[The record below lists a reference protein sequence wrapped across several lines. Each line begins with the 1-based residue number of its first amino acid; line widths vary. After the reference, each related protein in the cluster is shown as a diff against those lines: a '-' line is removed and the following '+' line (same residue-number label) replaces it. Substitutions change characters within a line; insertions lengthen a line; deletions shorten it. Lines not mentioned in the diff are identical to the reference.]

1 MSSITTISA
10 RSLNGPAKRPAPPG
24 SYARLIPGAHRLQD
38 RRLTQTR
45 KQPRS
50 LQDDRSVK
58 AEAAPGRIALSRP
71 DPLRSISAF
80 FPRPDAVDSTTSFA
94 LWVISDIA
102 AFLIASIAI
111 SYGQLFFAGRVRFPF
126 AATTYSGALRVAVL
140 QGALVTLIA
149 CTEGVYR
156 IDTTGISVALRL
168 GKSVLWSTVVV
179 AIGCWGQHLSS
190 LLLCAGLGYLILLG
204 MHSLAWPERETTAD
218 SARSRKVLIVGANQE
233 GRALAAYLASNPQVG
248 KTACGFL
255 DDYWPLGEEVLGRV
269 ADLEHISRAR
279 FVDELI
285 VASDDLATRRRAIRM
300 AKSCHLDVAL
310 VPNLVDCTATH
321 IVQVG
326 HWPLIT
332 VHEERPPTAPL
343 VIKRAFDL
351 IGATVGLLLTAPLL
365 AIIAVLIKRDSRGPS
380 IYAAPRIGRK
390 GAPFRCYKFR
400 TMSVNADAIK
410 QQLRALNQR
419 EGAFFKIE
427 SDPRI
432 TRCGRWLR
440 KYSIDE
446 LPQLWNVLRGEM
458 SLVGPRPHPVDDFAR
473 YQLTDFCRL
482 DVRPGMTGLWQTTA
496 RNDPSFQTNMRLDR
510 EYIQR
515 WSLALDL
522 RILIKTIRVVVA
534 GGGC

>member
-1 MSSITTISA
+1 M
-10 RSLNGPAKRPAPPG
+10 
-24 SYARLIPGAHRLQD
+24 
-38 RRLTQTR
+38 
-45 KQPRS
+45 
-50 LQDDRSVK
+50 
-58 AEAAPGRIALSRP
+58 
-71 DPLRSISAF
+71 
-80 FPRPDAVDSTTSFA
+80 
-94 LWVISDIA
+94 
-102 AFLIASIAI
+102 
-111 SYGQLFFAGRVRFPF
+111 
-126 AATTYSGALRVAVL
+126 
-140 QGALVTLIA
+140 
-149 CTEGVYR
+149 
-156 IDTTGISVALRL
+156 
-168 GKSVLWSTVVV
+168 
-179 AIGCWGQHLSS
+179 
-190 LLLCAGLGYLILLG
+190 
-204 MHSLAWPERETTAD
+204 
-218 SARSRKVLIVGANQE
+218 
-233 GRALAAYLASNPQVG
+233 
-248 KTACGFL
+248 
-255 DDYWPLGEEVLGRV
+255 
-269 ADLEHISRAR
+269 
-279 FVDELI
+279 
-285 VASDDLATRRRAIRM
+285 
-300 AKSCHLDVAL
+300 CHLDVTL
-310 VPNLVDCTATH
+310 VPNLLDCTATH

-332 VHEERPPTAPL
+332 VHEERPPAAPL

-365 AIIAVLIKRDSRGPS
+365 AVIALLIKRDSHGPS
-380 IYAAPRIGRK
+380 IYAAPRVGRK

-410 QQLRALNQR
+410 QHLRNLNQR

-496 RNDPSFQTNMRLDR
+496 RRDPSFQTNTRLDR